1 MKREEFERLCKTY
14 ADKPFVISRE
24 YISMAS
30 VDGNCIFNNMIFIDC
45 SFEKC
50 KFNNVNGYRMIF
62 SHCHF
67 DDCEFSRCDFS
78 YAVIVNC
85 TFTLS
90 KIHDFNLIG
99 AVLTGTCFSECK
111 VDLLQTNHDTQ
122 GYEMA
127 CPETGAFEAW
137 KKCCDKTGRRS
148 RIVHLLI
155 PADANRS
162 SGSERKC
169 RASKAIVL
177 GIESE
182 NGNPCR
188 VAYSLRCSNF
198 SYHVGETVEAPD
210 FNEDRWRTCAAGIH
224 FFMTKREAKS
234 Y

>member
-14 ADKPFVISRE
+14 ANKPFVIHSE
-24 YISMAS
+24 YIPKAS
-30 VDGNCIFNNMIFIDC
+30 VSNASLYNKVFRNC

-50 KFNNVNGYRMIF
+50 KFENVEGRQATFLWCEFY
-62 SHCHF
+62 
-67 DDCEFSRCDFS
+67 DCEFSQCDFTG
-78 YAVIVNC
+78 AVIVNC
-85 TFTLS
+85 NFSSS
-90 KIHDFNLIG
+90 KIHDFNLRS
-99 AVLTGTCFSECK
+99 AVLTGTGFCECK
-111 VDLLQTNHDTQ
+111 VDLLQTNHATQ

-137 KKCCDKTGRRS
+137 KKCCDKTGRSS

-155 PADANRS
+155 PADAKRS

-210 FNEDRWRTCAAGIH
+210 FNEDRWMTCAAGIH